1 MKKNKWLIIGVVGV
15 LAYMYFK
22 KKKKA
27 EANAKANAE
36 NVDAVEEVVD
46 VMEDNINNDLLS

>member
-27 EANAKANAE
+27 EANAKANAGKCRCGRRSSL
-36 NVDAVEEVVD
+36 
-46 VMEDNINNDLLS
+46 MLWKIILTMIY